1 MKNKSK
7 VAWGVTVWGVVDLEV
22 KFLHR
27 WVSLCFLGPYSKVGL
42 ATGCQ
47 QTVAEAVFC
56 GGGGGAPL
64 AYRTVA
70 RCVRSPGFC
79 THTVYVRLACCIP
92 QPAPPMTPGSGNRRV
107 WLVEMLLCFPQD
119 VAAQFTVHHLTI
131 PWLPTMKTVFQ
142 SVQFRPPSFPE
153 TIGLSRCYSLQ
164 LPPSTARLAIY
175 LLLCNFSLPHSPLFA
190 LFFFP

>member
-1 MKNKSK
+1 MSRFEGWLIWKSSSCTGEFHYAFWALTARLAWPQAVNKQWLRPFS
-7 VAWGVTVWGVVDLEV
+7 VVV
-22 KFLHR
+22 
-27 WVSLCFLGPYSKVGL
+27 V
-42 ATGCQ
+42 
-47 QTVAEAVFC
+47 
-56 GGGGGAPL
+56 GGGGAPL

-92 QPAPPMTPGSGNRRV
+92 QPAPPMTPGSGNMRV